1 MLIFPHK
8 KERSLMKRGKSISSL
23 AIMMSL
29 GVDFHETFA
38 LVVRME
44 TIRTFLAL
52 AAQMELEVF
61 QLDVKSTFL
70 NGDLEEEVYVEKP
83 KGYMKKGK
91 EDKVY

>member
-1 MLIFPHK
+1 MVAKGYSQQP
-8 KERSLMKRGKSISSL
+8 
-23 AIMMSL
+23 

-44 TIRTFLAL
+44 TIRTYLAL